1 MQVSIIELK
10 RKAQEFLSDDR
21 LSELE
26 VYDVKSNDNGLK
38 YIANIDIAGLEFDV
52 LFYYADVVN
61 YIGKNYPTRINKYW
75 GEEYLC
81 IVESDDEGNEIYCI
95 PVNEYFS
102 QNPLLI
108 VTDLLTLIL
117 K

>member
-1 MQVSIIELK
+1 MEVSIIELK
-10 RKAQEFLSDDR
+10 RKAQQFISDDR
-21 LSELE
+21 LTEIE

-61 YIGKNYPTRINKYW
+61 YIAKNYSTRINKYW
-75 GEEYLC
+75 SEEYLC
-81 IVESDDEGNEIYCI
+81 IIETDDEGNEIYCI
-95 PVNEYFS
+95 PVNEYFAENS
-102 QNPLLI
+102 FLI